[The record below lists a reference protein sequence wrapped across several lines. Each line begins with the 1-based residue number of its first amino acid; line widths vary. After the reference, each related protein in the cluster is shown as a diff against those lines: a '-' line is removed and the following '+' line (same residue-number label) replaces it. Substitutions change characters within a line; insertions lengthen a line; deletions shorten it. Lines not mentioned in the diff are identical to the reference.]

1 MTTKPTDQQRL
12 IHALWH
18 WVQAHSW
25 PVRTEQ
31 LAEWIPEDLHDEL
44 GNAII
49 TVDEWLRTQT
59 GSGL

>member
-1 MTTKPTDQQRL
+1 MTTPTDQQRL
-12 IHALWH
+12 IHALWN
-18 WVQAHSW
+18 WLQSVSW
-25 PVRTEQ
+25 KANHDQ
-31 LAEWIPEDLHDEL
+31 LDWIPEDLHDEL